1 MCWVGFRPVRKT
13 FTNKRE
19 REREREVYF
28 SDIKCYKVYSD
39 GTTWNTQKF
48 TRIDLDGYLEF
59 AFLCIIIQK
68 FLHVDYS

>member
-1 MCWVGFRPVRKT
+1 MVVRGV
-13 FTNKRE
+13 FYFGPNLAFE